1 MFRGVFV
8 ARSKIKVGV
17 IGVGNCFSGLYQG
30 LEYYRHHNVDRAA
43 GLMHPVLG
51 GYKLSDIEFV
61 SAFDVAEN
69 KVGSHLHKAT
79 FASPNAVNWVKNMPK
94 SNVVV
99 QESPILDGIGTFV
112 HGLVK
117 PVKNKSMD
125 VLTRDIR
132 RHIEETQ
139 TRILLCYLPV
149 GSQKACEYWAKMA
162 LDTGCG
168 MVNCLPVFIASN
180 PLWAQ
185 RFKQA
190 GLPIAGDDIK
200 AQVGS
205 TIVHRTLAKL
215 VDDRGALIDGT
226 YQLNVGGNTD
236 FLNMKEHGRLSSKKI
251 SKTESVQS
259 NLRKPLDADR
269 IHIGPSDYVPFL
281 GNKKLG
287 FMRIEGRMWA
297 DIPFNVEL
305 RLEVDDKANSGGV
318 SVDALRCVQ
327 IALDRGASGYLEGPS
342 AYFMK
347 HPPVQYA
354 DPVARQ
360 MVEDFIAGKNQPK

>member
-1 MFRGVFV
+1 M
-8 ARSKIKVGV
+8 ANSKIRVGV

-30 LEYYRHHNVDRAA
+30 LQYYKTHKADEAA

-61 SAFDVAEN
+61 SAFDVADN
-69 KVGSHLHKAT
+69 KVGVQLHKAT
-79 FASPNAVNWVKNMPK
+79 YASPNEVKWIPEMPA
-94 SNVVV
+94 SEVVV
-99 QESPILDGIGTFV
+99 QESPVLDGLGMYLLDKV
-112 HGLVK
+112 H
-117 PVKNKSMD
+117 PVKNKPLD
-125 VLTRDIR
+125 VLTRDIKK
-132 RHIEETQ
+132 HIEETD

-149 GSQKACEYWAKMA
+149 GSQKAVEYWAKIA
-162 LDTGCG
+162 LDTHCG

-180 PLWAQ
+180 PVWAE

-190 GLPIAGDDIK
+190 GVPIVGDDIK

-215 VDDRGALIDGT
+215 VDDRGASIDNT

-236 FLNMKEHGRLSSKKI
+236 FLNMKEEARLSSKKI
-251 SKTESVQS
+251 SKTDSVQS
-259 NLRKPLDADR
+259 NLRKPLHPDH
-269 IHIGPSDYVPFL
+269 IHIGPSDYIPFL
-281 GNKKLG
+281 SNKKLG

-297 DIPFNVEL
+297 DIPFNMEI

-318 SVDALRCVQ
+318 SVDAIRCAQ
-327 IALDRGASGYLEGPS
+327 IALDRGQSGMLEGPS

-354 DPVARQ
+354 DPVARK
-360 MVEDFIAGKNQPK
+360 MVEDFIAGKK

>member
-1 MFRGVFV
+1 M
-8 ARSKIKVGV
+8 AKSKIRVGV

-30 LEYYRHHNVDRAA
+30 LEYYKHHKVDQAA

-51 GYKLSDIEFV
+51 GYKLTDIEFV
-61 SAFDVAEN
+61 SAFDVAQN
-69 KVGSHLHKAT
+69 KVGAHLHKAT
-79 FASPNAVNWVKNMPK
+79 YASPNQVDWIPKMPP

-99 QESPILDGIGTFV
+99 QESPVLDGIGYFV
-112 HGLVK
+112 QGLVK
-117 PVKNKSMD
+117 PVKNKPLD
-125 VLTRDIR
+125 ELTKDIR
-132 RHIEETQ
+132 RHIEETD
-139 TRILLCYLPV
+139 TRVLLCYLPV
-149 GSQKACEYWAKMA
+149 GSQKAVEYWAKMA
-162 LDTGCG
+162 IDTGCG

-180 PLWAQ
+180 PVWAQ

-190 GLPIAGDDIK
+190 GMPIAGDDIK

-236 FLNMKEHGRLSSKKI
+236 FLNMKEHGRLASKKI
-251 SKTESVQS
+251 SKTSSVQS
-259 NLRKPLDADR
+259 NLRHPLPEDR

-297 DIPFNVEL
+297 DVPFNLEL

-318 SVDALRCVQ
+318 SVDAIRCVQ
-327 IALDRGASGYLEGPS
+327 IALDRGVGGYLEGPS

-360 MVEDFIAGKNQPK
+360 MVEDFIANKA